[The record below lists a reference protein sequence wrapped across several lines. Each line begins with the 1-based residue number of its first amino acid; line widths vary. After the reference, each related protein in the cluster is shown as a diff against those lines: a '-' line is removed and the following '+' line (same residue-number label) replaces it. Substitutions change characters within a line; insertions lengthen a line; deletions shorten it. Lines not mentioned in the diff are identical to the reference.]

1 MTTINN
7 LKPSNSN
14 SKKQWDRDQN
24 VIYIHEFEQSKGK
37 ISQHQYAKENEISRT
52 TLQYWLERKHSLD
65 VAPELINF
73 FESPSGLA
81 FLHRIVNAAHF
92 AFSKKDTASIRSIC
106 NFLKLSGLS
115 QFVASSYGIHRKVSI
130 SMDDLIIQFA
140 KSEQKRLSADMPC
153 KMIIL
158 CEDETFHP
166 QICLVAMDAISNFI
180 LVEQYAT
187 DRKAN
192 TWTVCVESALAG
204 LPVRVIQCTSDEA
217 SGLINHAKVA
227 LKVHHSSDL
236 FHVAYEI
243 GKGTSVALASLIKH
257 SEKEVQKA
265 EEKVKQAEEYK
276 AIYESNKNIPV
287 GWRPAFDK
295 RVTEAKSEKEQAQ
308 KLLKQAQEKQ
318 EVVRTARVEI
328 GQAYHPYDPI
338 TGIKQDANKVGEE
351 LEKCFEKIRE
361 ASESLSDK
369 CKKHIDKAYR
379 VVANMRATIA
389 FFFLTIN
396 SHVENLNFPQ
406 EVKQIMLESLIP
418 GFYLQIV
425 ARKEK
430 DSKRKKMI
438 SKRSEELLSILYEQ
452 KGLLSDC
459 SEAQLCFL
467 EKSAKEYAHLFQRSS
482 SCVEGRNAQL
492 SLIHH
497 GLHRLS
503 NRKLQAL
510 TAIHNYYIKRPDDTT
525 AAERFFEKKPHD
537 MFEWLLDHMELP
549 ARPRNILKK
558 AI

>member
-1 MTTINN
+1 MTANHQES
-7 LKPSNSN
+7 SNSS
-14 SKKQWDRDQN
+14 SKKQWDRDKN
-24 VIYIHEFEQSKGK
+24 VIYVHEFEQLKGK
-37 ISQHQYAKENEISRT
+37 VSQHQHAKDNGISRT
-52 TLQYWLERKHSLD
+52 TLQYWLERKRSLD
-65 VAPELINF
+65 VDSELINF
-73 FESPSGLA
+73 FESPIGLA
-81 FLHRIVNAAHF
+81 FLHRLVNAAHF
-92 AFSKKDTASIRSIC
+92 EFSKNDTASIRSIC
-106 NFLKLSGLS
+106 NFFKLSGLS
-115 QFVASSYGIHRKVSI
+115 QFVASSYGAQQKVSI
-130 SMDDLIIQFA
+130 DMDDLIIQFA
-140 KSEQKRLSADMPC
+140 GSERKRLSADMPL

-166 QICLVAMDAISNFI
+166 QVCLVAIEAISNFI
-180 LVEQYAT
+180 LLEQYAT
-187 DRKAN
+187 DRKAD
-192 TWTVCVESALAG
+192 TWTACIESALSG
-204 LPVRVIQCTSDEA
+204 LPVKAIQCTSDEA

-236 FHVAYEI
+236 FHVAYEV

-257 SEKEVQKA
+257 NEKEVQKA
-265 EEKVKQAEEYK
+265 EEKVKQAEEYR
-276 AIYESNKNIPV
+276 AIYESNKNTPV
-287 GWRPAFDK
+287 GWQPAFDK
-295 RVTEAKSEKEQAQ
+295 RVAEAKSERGEAQ
-308 KLLKQAQEKQ
+308 KLLEQAQEKQ
-318 EVVRTARVEI
+318 EIVRTARVEI

-338 TGIKQDANKVGEE
+338 TGVKQEANKVGEE
-351 LEKCFEKIRE
+351 LEKCFKKIRE
-361 ASESLSDK
+361 AIESLSDK

-396 SHVENLNFPQ
+396 SYVENLNFSQ
-406 EVKQIMLESLIP
+406 EVKQILHESLIP
-418 GFYLQIV
+418 GFYLQIA

-438 SKRSEELLSILYEQ
+438 LKKSEELLSILYER
-452 KGLLSDC
+452 KGVLSDY

-467 EKSAKEYAHLFQRSS
+467 EKSAKECAHLFQRSS

-510 TAIHNYYIKRPDDTT
+510 TAIHNYYIKRPDGTT
-525 AAERFFEKKPHD
+525 AAERFFEKKPYD

-549 ARPRNILKK
+549 ARPRNVLKK